1 MLSRAASVPLST
13 LLVPRGITGRLK
25 HKPHQPEPT
34 YRSTDPRVGQLKGY
48 RRWSGCS
55 TALAETPL
63 DGASSPG
70 TTASVPVPSRLCCPT
85 STRHWP
91 ILGAGSRAGIPCAT
105 PSAKGKLFAKEQLP
119 QWPQVGVFTQIF
131 TPCSVQ
137 APNHR
142 AHDARMLDCPS
153 ACLLFCSPPT
163 RDLPKQSSFHK
174 STGKVN
180 QLWRKPLRSWWE
192 KSCRSEQIF
201 CLMLWPQ

>member
-1 MLSRAASVPLST
+1 MLSRAASVSPNT

-34 YRSTDPRVGQLKGY
+34 YRSTDPRVRQLEGY
-48 RRWSGCS
+48 RRWGGCS

-70 TTASVPVPSRLCCPT
+70 TAASVPVPSRFCCPT
-85 STRHWP
+85 STRHWS
-91 ILGAGSRAGIPCAT
+91 ILGAGNRAGIPHAT
-105 PSAKGKLFAKEQLP
+105 LSAKGKLFASCLNGHRLGSSP
-119 QWPQVGVFTQIF
+119 RSS
-131 TPCSVQ
+131 PCALCPVQ
-137 APNHR
+137 APNCR

-153 ACLLFCSPPT
+153 ACLLFCSPAA
-163 RDLPKQSSFHK
+163 RDLPKQSLFHK